1 MTYPLVTVFGGSGF
15 VGRYVVQALARKG
28 WRIRVAVRHPDQA
41 LFLLSL
47 GAVGQIQTVQANITH
62 PRSVAAALR
71 RADAAIN
78 LVGILYQRGSQKFHK
93 IQTEGAGILAK
104 AASREGV
111 KSLVQI
117 SAIGADKN
125 ASSLYAQSK
134 AMGEEAVY
142 AAFPKATI
150 LRPSLIFGPEDDF
163 TNRFAALGKR
173 LPFMPVIAG
182 DTRFQPVYVGD
193 VAKAVLA
200 VLMGGQTTKARTYEL
215 GGPEIFTF
223 RSLLSLIMDQ
233 AGIHKPLLDIPMPL
247 ARLQAALL
255 QFLPKPP
262 LTPDQL
268 RLLRVDNVVQSD
280 ALTLKTLGITAT
292 PMEAI
297 LPGYF
302 VRYRPKGQFS
312 RHLSAG

>member
-62 PRSVAAALR
+62 PRPVAAALR

-117 SAIGADKN
+117 SAIGPIKTR
-125 ASSLYAQSK
+125 LRYMHK
-134 AMGEEAVY
+134 AKPWA
-142 AAFPKATI
+142 K
-150 LRPSLIFGPEDDF
+150 
-163 TNRFAALGKR
+163 KR
-173 LPFMPVIAG
+173 
-182 DTRFQPVYVGD
+182 
-193 VAKAVLA
+193 
-200 VLMGGQTTKARTYEL
+200 
-215 GGPEIFTF
+215 
-223 RSLLSLIMDQ
+223 S
-233 AGIHKPLLDIPMPL
+233 MPL
-247 ARLQAALL
+247 
-255 QFLPKPP
+255 FPKPP
-262 LTPDQL
+262 YCGP
-268 RLLRVDNVVQSD
+268 
-280 ALTLKTLGITAT
+280 A
-292 PMEAI
+292 
-297 LPGYF
+297 
-302 VRYRPKGQFS
+302 
-312 RHLSAG
+312 